1 MITANEFHPSQNT
14 KIELKATPDETA
26 GKDYEYRDDSS
37 IASLGVSSID
47 NKSDRSREFDRKERK

>member
-37 IASLGVSSID
+37 IASLGVSSIY
-47 NKSDRSREFDRKERK
+47 KSDRSREFDRKERK